1 MSCKPCACTWKTY
14 ACSSNHAVCNAL
26 HQDGLRVRTEAPAQV
41 PMLSAGASVPT
52 REQSIGR
59 QTPPAYLC
67 ACAKAAHAQIDT
79 VDKCRFAVIHRL
91 LPLS

>member
-1 MSCKPCACTWKTY
+1 MSNANGPARPLCALPS
-14 ACSSNHAVCNAL
+14 ALFAV
-26 HQDGLRVRTEAPAQV
+26 EAPAQV

>member
-1 MSCKPCACTWKTY
+1 
-14 ACSSNHAVCNAL
+14 
-26 HQDGLRVRTEAPAQV
+26 
-41 PMLSAGASVPT
+41 MLSAGASVPT

-79 VDKCRFAVIHRL
+79 VDKCRFAVIQRL
-91 LPLS
+91 LPLP